1 MRYTGVDLSPAMIAL
16 AKERRPDLDVRV
28 ANILEEDLG
37 EFDVVM
43 ANGIFYLLGEDAE
56 ALMRRLVERMWAHAG
71 RALAFNSLSAWGPD
85 PEPGEFYADP
95 AATLAWTREL
105 TPYLALRH
113 DYHTRD
119 FTIYAYRD
127 RRGRGAGGRHGPRQP
142 LLGGGGGARRAG
154 PLPGLRRARAVRARR
169 HPLGAVHGR
178 ARRRRRADRRLPLR
192 GRGEHGARPS
202 RSSTTAAPSRTSRS

>member
-1 MRYTGVDLSPAMIAL
+1 MPNNDVFASVAQYYDELVAEHGDSPRSADYGDPRSQQAKFRVLTELDDLRGARLLDVGCGLAHFADHLDSLGLEVRYTGVDLSPAMIAL

-127 RRGRGAGGRHGPRQP
+127 RR
-142 LLGGGGGARRAG
+142 
-154 PLPGLRRARAVRARR
+154 
-169 HPLGAVHGR
+169 
-178 ARRRRRADRRLPLR
+178 
-192 GRGEHGARPS
+192 
-202 RSSTTAAPSRTSRS
+202 